1 VALAAPLALGLF
13 PGVRL
18 PSIVLEIVL
27 GIVIGPDVLGWVSID
42 TAIQVISLLGL
53 AFLLFL
59 AGLEVDYER
68 FRGQALRLSVIGY
81 AISFGLALVIGFGLH
96 AGGLV
101 KSPFLIG
108 IALSATSL
116 GIVVPL
122 LKDAGQ
128 VDTPFGQLVVA
139 GASIAEIAPIVLLSL
154 FFSGEAG
161 GLGVKLL
168 LLGLFGLFVLAVG
181 VAVLGAEHS
190 MRISA
195 AFLRLQ
201 DTTAEIRIRAA
212 FLLLAL
218 FVVLAERLGLEAILG
233 AFLAGAIIKLVD
245 RDQTMNAP
253 GVPSEARGGG
263 LRRLRPRV
271 LCRDGRRIRAERAL
285 RERDESR
292 ARADHPRSLARCTRA
307 ARARLPIARYPHAD
321 TCGCAATSNLDQ
333 LLGRRRPDRCTA
345 RPDSSRRV
353 GSADRGRPLIGAAL
367 PADGVDAP
375 LERRAKARRSPR
387 VRRLTWAGLVIRV
400 SLPRP
405 TPRRAR
411 FARLFGGCRHVSL
424 LCGRAASC
432 DQIGLVS
439 DAAVE
444 RVSAAAVKGG

>member
-13 PGVRL
+13 PRVRL
-18 PSIVLEIVL
+18 PAIVLEIVL
-27 GIVIGPDVLGWVSID
+27 GIVIGPDLLGWVSID

-68 FRGQALRLSVIGY
+68 FRGQPLRLSAIGY

-101 KSPFLIG
+101 KSPLLIG

-116 GIVVPL
+116 GIVVPV

-201 DTTAEIRIRAA
+201 DTTAEIRIRAS

-245 RDQTMNAP
+245 RDQTMTHPEFRQKLEAVGYGVFVPVFFVATGVGFELNALFANATNLAR
-253 GVPSEARGGG
+253 VPIILAALLVARG
-263 LRRLRPRV
+263 LP
-271 LCRDGRRIRAERAL
+271 AL
-285 RERDESR
+285 VY
-292 ARADHPRSLARCTRA
+292 RSLATRTQTLA
-307 ARARLPIARYPHAD
+307 AALLQ
-321 TCGCAATSNLDQ
+321 ATSISFLVVAGQIGVQ
-333 LLGRRRPDRCTA
+333 LGLIRPA
-345 RPDSSRRV
+345 AS
-353 GSADRGRPLIGAAL
+353 AAL
-367 PADGVDAP
+367 IA
-375 LERRAKARRSPR
+375 
-387 VRRLTWAGLVIRV
+387 AGLLSVLLFPLTALTL
-400 SLPRP
+400 LPSAEQRP
-405 TPRRAR
+405 ED
-411 FARLFGGCRHVSL
+411 L
-424 LCGRAASC
+424 L
-432 DQIGLVS
+432 
-439 DAAVE
+439 E
-444 RVSAAAVKGG
+444 SAA

>member
-13 PGVRL
+13 PRVRL
-18 PSIVLEIVL
+18 PAIVLEIVL
-27 GIVIGPDVLGWVSID
+27 GIVIGPDVLAWVSID

-68 FRGQALRLSVIGY
+68 FRGQPLRLSAIGY
-81 AISFGLALVIGFGLH
+81 AISLGLALVIGFGLH

-101 KSPFLIG
+101 KSPLLIG

-116 GIVVPL
+116 GIVVPV

-161 GLGVKLL
+161 ELGVKLL

-201 DTTAEIRIRAA
+201 DTTAEIRIRAS

-245 RDQTMNAP
+245 RDQTMTHPEFRQKLEAVGYGVFVPVFFVATGVGFELNALFANATNLAR
-253 GVPSEARGGG
+253 VPIILAALLVARG
-263 LRRLRPRV
+263 LP
-271 LCRDGRRIRAERAL
+271 AL
-285 RERDESR
+285 VY
-292 ARADHPRSLARCTRA
+292 RSLATRTQTLA
-307 ARARLPIARYPHAD
+307 AALLQ
-321 TCGCAATSNLDQ
+321 ATSISFLVVAGQIGVQ
-333 LLGRRRPDRCTA
+333 LGLIRPAASAALIAAGLLSVLLFPLTA
-345 RPDSSRRV
+345 LTLLP
-353 GSADRGRPLIGAAL
+353 SADHRPEDL
-367 PADGVDAP
+367 
-375 LERRAKARRSPR
+375 LE
-387 VRRLTWAGLVIRV
+387 
-400 SLPRP
+400 
-405 TPRRAR
+405 
-411 FARLFGGCRHVSL
+411 
-424 LCGRAASC
+424 
-432 DQIGLVS
+432 
-439 DAAVE
+439 
-444 RVSAAAVKGG
+444 SAA